1 MSAHSS
7 VVKVRQGTPYRRL
20 ATNGGEKCGL
30 DLELLESVSR
40 FTLEHP
46 HPQVA
51 GFKPAMRNWGSDW
64 KATSAAY
71 LPAGDI
77 LAAAEKCS
85 DATAQPLLRTFA
97 RHNQRLRWEQ
107 SYRKQ
112 DGLVPD
118 AMLAAYGFAEIIGL
132 RGPFVSDRIRA
143 GIAIWG
149 AQVDYP
155 QHQHQAEEVY
165 IVLAGSAEFSF
176 DNHTAQT
183 RSVGDVVFVESNQR
197 HGFRTADE
205 SLVVFYLWQAGDLR
219 QTSSF
224 V

>member
-1 MSAHSS
+1 MGMNA
-7 VVKVRQGTPYRRL
+7 RL
-20 ATNGGEKCGL
+20 Q
-30 DLELLESVSR
+30 DRELLESVTD

-51 GFKPAMRNWGSDW
+51 GFKPAMRNWGSEW
-64 KATSAAY
+64 NATSAEY

-77 LAAAEKCS
+77 LADAEKRC
-85 DATAQPLLRTFA
+85 DASAQHLMRTFA
-97 RHNQRLRWEQ
+97 RHNRHLHWEQ
-107 SYRKQ
+107 TYRKQ
-112 DGLVPD
+112 DGLVSE

-132 RGPFVSDRIRA
+132 HGPFVSDRIRA

-176 DNHTAQT
+176 DNSMAKT
-183 RSVGDVVFVESNQR
+183 RGAGDVVFVESNRR
-197 HGFRTADE
+197 HGFHTSDE

-224 V
+224 G

>member
-1 MSAHSS
+1 MGMNA
-7 VVKVRQGTPYRRL
+7 RL
-20 ATNGGEKCGL
+20 Q
-30 DLELLESVSR
+30 DLELLESVSD

-71 LPAGDI
+71 LPAGDM
-77 LAAAEKCS
+77 LAAAEKCC
-85 DATAQPLLRTFA
+85 DAMARPLLRSFIK
-97 RHNQRLRWEQ
+97 HNQRLHWEQ
-107 SYRKQ
+107 TYRKQ
-112 DGLVPD
+112 DGLVSD

-143 GIAIWG
+143 GIAVWG
-149 AQVDYP
+149 TQVEYP

-165 IVLAGSAEFSF
+165 IVLAGSADFSF
-176 DNHTAQT
+176 DNNTAET
-183 RSVGDVVFVESNQR
+183 RGAGDVIFVESNRR

-224 V
+224 G

>member
-1 MSAHSS
+1 M
-7 VVKVRQGTPYRRL
+7 KRYQQDLQLL
-20 ATNGGEKCGL
+20 AAVQE
-30 DLELLESVSR
+30 
-40 FTLEHP
+40 FTLNHAHP
-46 HPQVA
+46 EVD
-51 GFKPAMRNWGSDW
+51 GFKSAMRDWGADW
-64 KATSAAY
+64 TATSA
-71 LPAGDI
+71 GH
-77 LAAAEKCS
+77 LAVADTLADSVARCDTGS
-85 DATAQPLLRTFA
+85 RQLLQTFA
-97 RHNQRLRWEQ
+97 SHNHRLHWEQ

-118 AMLAAYGFAEIIGL
+118 AMLDAYGFAEIIGL

-165 IVLAGSAEFSF
+165 ILLAGSAEFRF
-176 DNHTAQT
+176 DSNTAQT
-183 RSVGDVVFVESNQR
+183 QRAGDVVYVESNRR
-197 HGFRTADE
+197 HGFRSGDE

-224 V
+224 G

>member
-1 MSAHSS
+1 MDMNA
-7 VVKVRQGTPYRRL
+7 RL
-20 ATNGGEKCGL
+20 I
-30 DLELLESVSR
+30 DLELLESVSS

-51 GFKPAMRNWGSDW
+51 DFKPAMRHWGTDW
-64 KATSAAY
+64 KATNPKY

-77 LAAAEKCS
+77 LAAAEKRCDKS
-85 DATAQPLLRTFA
+85 AQHLVQTFT
-97 RHNQRLRWEQ
+97 RHNQRLCWEQ

-176 DNHTAQT
+176 DSNTTQT
-183 RSVGDVVFVESNQR
+183 RRAGDVVFVESNRR
-197 HGFRTADE
+197 HGFHTTDE

-224 V
+224 G

>member
-1 MSAHSS
+1 MDINA
-7 VVKVRQGTPYRRL
+7 RL
-20 ATNGGEKCGL
+20 L
-30 DLELLESVSR
+30 DLELLESVSN

-46 HPQVA
+46 HPQVHD
-51 GFKPAMRNWGSDW
+51 FKSAMRNWGTDW
-64 KATSAAY
+64 KATNPEY

-77 LAAAEKCS
+77 LADAVGRC
-85 DATAQPLLRTFA
+85 DATAQQLVETFA

-112 DGLVPD
+112 DGLVPE

-149 AQVDYP
+149 ARVDYP
-155 QHQHQAEEVY
+155 QHQHQAEEIY

-176 DNHTAQT
+176 GGNAAQT
-183 RSVGDVVFVESNQR
+183 RRAGDVVFVESNRR
-197 HGFRTADE
+197 HGFRSADE

-224 V
+224 A